1 MAIRKYYAASVSCLP
16 LVVSAAAWAQAPDTG
31 ANPDDAE
38 AHGVAIVVTA
48 NRMPMRLDQVGQSVT
63 VLDQAVIE
71 ASQATGMTELLAQTP
86 GVQFAR
92 NGGPGKPTSLY
103 LRGAETG
110 QTVILYDGV
119 RLNDPS
125 TTDAGASL
133 SDILSADIAQIEVLR
148 GAQSTL
154 WGSQAIGGVINIV
167 TRAPHAPFEANAQ
180 LEGGGL
186 DSWQAKAGIG
196 GRQDKLT
203 WRLGGSYFRTD
214 GVSALSS
221 GTEPDGYEN
230 ISLNG
235 RIAYRFSDTVAIDLR
250 SFYSDGR
257 NEFDDFAGD
266 APVYGKSKQ
275 WLNYAGLTFDLF
287 GRLKNR
293 LAYTNTHIERIN
305 YDDSAPR
312 AAQPVTFDAKGTT
325 DRFEY
330 QGILAIVSS
339 WSAVFGFERAENHMR
354 TASPSVAV
362 PNPVPMRASDSTNG
376 VYAQI
381 QGEVLPG
388 LTLAGG
394 LRSEDHSTFGNKVVG
409 SASAAWSLNGG
420 DTVLRASWAE
430 GFKAPSLYQLY
441 SDYGNV
447 DLAPETARSWDIGFE
462 QRLFDHLSVSA
473 VYFNRKTRNLIGFN
487 FCGASLAHHP
497 LCAPPR
503 MGFYENIGRVH
514 AEGVEL
520 GGSLTL
526 GTFTASANYTFL
538 DAISTTPGDVNEGKQ
553 LARRP
558 RDTVNA
564 TLSYIWPIKLMT
576 AVSMRYVGDTFDNA
590 ANTAVLEDYAV
601 VDIRL
606 SLPIS
611 ETLEVY
617 GRVEN
622 LFDKSY
628 ETTLGYSS
636 YPRVAY
642 GGIRLK
648 F

>member
-1 MAIRKYYAASVSCLP
+1 MSIKKYRAAYAFCLP
-16 LVVSAAAWAQAPDTG
+16 LVMPATAWAQAPDVGT
-31 ANPDDAE
+31 NSDEPDD
-38 AHGVAIVVTA
+38 HGAAIVVTA
-48 NRMPMRLDQVGQSVT
+48 NRMPMRLDQIGQSVT
-63 VLDQAVIE
+63 VLDRAAIE

-92 NGGPGKPTSLY
+92 NGGPGKSTSLY
-103 LRGAETG
+103 IRGAETG

-133 SDILSADIAQIEVLR
+133 SDILSADIAQVEVLR

-154 WGSQAIGGVINIV
+154 WGSQAIGGVINII

-186 DSWQAKAGIG
+186 DTWQAKAGIG

-214 GVSALSS
+214 GVSAVSS

-235 RIAYRFSDTVAIDLR
+235 RIAYRFTDTVSIDLR
-250 SFYSDGR
+250 SFYSYGR
-257 NEFDDFAGD
+257 NEFDGFAGD
-266 APVYGKSKQ
+266 APVYGKSRQ

-287 GRLKNR
+287 GRLQNR
-293 LAYTNTHIERIN
+293 VAYANTQVKRMN
-305 YDDSAPR
+305 YDDSAAR
-312 AAQPVTFDAKGTT
+312 ATQPVTFDAKGTT

-330 QGILAIVSS
+330 QGTLAIVPG

-362 PNPVPMRASDSTNG
+362 PNPTPTLAADSTNG
-376 VYAQI
+376 VYGQI
-381 QGEVLPG
+381 QGEIVPG
-388 LTLAGG
+388 LTLTGG
-394 LRSEDHSTFGNKVVG
+394 LRNEDHSTFGGKVVG

-462 QRLFDHLSVSA
+462 QRLFDHFSVSA
-473 VYFNRKTRNLIGFN
+473 VYFNRNTQNLIGFN
-487 FCGASLAHHP
+487 SCTASLADHP

-503 MGFYENIGRVH
+503 TGFYENIGRVH

-520 GGSLTL
+520 GGSVNF
-526 GTFTASANYTFL
+526 GAFTASANYTFL
-538 DAISTTPGDVNEGKQ
+538 DATNMTPNDANRGKR

-558 RDTVNA
+558 RDNFNA
-564 TLSYIWPIKLMT
+564 TLSYTWPIKLVT
-576 AVSMRYVGDTFDNA
+576 AVSVRYAGDAFDNA
-590 ANTAVLEDYAV
+590 ANTTVLDEYAV

-611 ETLEVY
+611 DTLEVY

-622 LFDKSY
+622 LFDERY
-628 ETTLGYSS
+628 ETALGYSS

-642 GGIRLK
+642 GGIRLR